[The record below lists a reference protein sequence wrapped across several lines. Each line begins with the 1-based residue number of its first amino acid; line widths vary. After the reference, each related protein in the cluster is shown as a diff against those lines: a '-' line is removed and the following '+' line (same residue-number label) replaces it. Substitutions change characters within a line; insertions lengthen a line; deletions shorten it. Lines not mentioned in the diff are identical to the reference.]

1 MIAYFIL
8 VLGGLSA
15 ITTGALLF
23 FYRKQIWEQKIEQ
36 QREQLEKQKA
46 EHKHEILKSVIDTQN
61 KERARFAADLHDAL
75 SGSIHA
81 LNLYIS
87 NIDELTDEQK
97 KFLQHKCLTLTQRVR
112 SISHNMMPPALQRFG
127 LKVVLQDHCE
137 QFEGNSSFDFHYQWK
152 GVEPSF
158 ELPKKLNIYRIATE
172 LLQNAVKHAQA
183 SKIAI
188 RVESQ
193 QDLFFLEV
201 KDNGIGWNQPTST
214 TGAGLKNIQNRVFVI
229 GGELELKTP
238 PEGGTTIQVTIKQ

>member
-1 MIAYFIL
+1 MEGQAGAHSWLIVYIVMLMVFFINMIFIIIIFANREQL
-8 VLGGLSA
+8 
-15 ITTGALLF
+15 
-23 FYRKQIWEQKIEQ
+23 WEQKIQQ
-36 QREQLEKQKA
+36 QRAILETTINTK
-46 EHKHEILKSVIDTQN
+46 E
-61 KERARFAADLHDAL
+61 KERQRFAADLHDAL
-75 SGSIHA
+75 SGSVHA

-97 KFLQHKCLTLTQRVR
+97 RFLHHKCITLTQHIR